1 MTATPYDVLVESA
14 SRLFAADTL
23 DEFAEHN
30 ISDAASLVEQ
40 NRLVLESARL
50 LLSEQCCVPVRYER
64 SFFPDHADDFSHL
77 RNLARAFRMEAL
89 LSASHEEFGTAALV
103 GVDILEL
110 ANAVRR
116 GGLVVDLLVSI
127 AISGVAMDLLRKLRG
142 NLDEATRLTLREALR
157 SLEHEQEPFAAIYAR
172 DQAWERAVGAENE
185 PCIFTEHE
193 LMEPGE
199 CGLSEDEQRVVFA
212 LMQQMAELPESEQR
226 EMQYNQ
232 HRHSLALMR
241 MLGVDLALRSWHAQT
256 HSYPAS
262 LGLLVP
268 QHLPQVPED
277 PFTGDA
283 FVYRPVDSRTFLLY
297 STGPTMADH
306 GGVFGPW
313 YGVAAGLADLCL
325 DENDYYDSWQNRCAC
340 AEQRG
345 FVSRILHTLHSWW
358 RKWRYWLTT
367 QRTFRRRM
375 SR

>member
-1 MTATPYDVLVESA
+1 MTATPYEALVESA
-14 SRLFAADTL
+14 SRLISADTL
-23 DEFAEHN
+23 ADFEEHN
-30 ISDAASLVEQ
+30 ISDAASLAEQ
-40 NRLVLESARL
+40 NRHVLDSARHL
-50 LLSEQCCVPVRYER
+50 LTQQCCVPVRYER

-77 RNLARAFRMEAL
+77 RNLARAFRVEAL
-89 LSASHEEFGTAALV
+89 FAASHGEFGTAALA

-142 NLDEATRLTLREALR
+142 NLDEATRLTLRDALR
-157 SLEHEQEPFAAIYAR
+157 SLQHEQEPFSDIYAR

-185 PCIFTEHE
+185 PCDFTAHE
-193 LMEPGE
+193 LMDPQE
-199 CGLSEDEQRVVFA
+199 CGLSEDEQRVVIA
-212 LMQQMAELPESEQR
+212 IMQQMAELPDSEQR

-232 HRHSLALMR
+232 DRHSLALMR
-241 MLGVDLALRSWHAQT
+241 MLSVDLALRSWHAQT
-256 HSYPAS
+256 HSYPSS

-268 QHLPQVPED
+268 QHLPEVPED
-277 PFTGDA
+277 PFTGNA

-325 DENDYYDSWQNRCAC
+325 DENDYYDSWHNRCAG
-340 AEQRG
+340 AVQRG
-345 FVSRILHTLHSWW
+345 LVSRISHTLHSWW
-358 RKWRYWLTT
+358 HTWRY
-367 QRTFRRRM
+367 
-375 SR
+375 